1 LLSRRREYYIGGRPR
16 RRTGR
21 AAVLALAL
29 LIVGGAVAVAS
40 NLPALGLAPGSSAPA
55 SANQSAA
62 PIGAGSPAPSASAP
76 ASPEPPTGPAP
87 SGSPAPSGAPPCTGP
102 TNIVPA
108 RIVSH
113 GSFHE
118 KTVALTFDDGT
129 NPKNTAQILRI
140 LVQFKVNA
148 TFFPTGRSME
158 RFEKVWRAV
167 ARANY
172 PIANHTYAHG
182 ELAGKCFDAQRRELA
197 RAASVFDAQKIT
209 PLPVMR
215 PPYELFDDTTTVA
228 AAAEG
233 LDAVILWNVDTR
245 DWQGASAPS
254 IRREAL
260 HGGRGSIILMHTGP
274 EATADALPGIIRGF
288 KARGFE
294 FVTIGEMLGIDGPVP
309 FPAPKTE
316 NATD

>member
-1 LLSRRREYYIGGRPR
+1 VLRRRREYYIGGRPR
-16 RRTGR
+16 RRAGR
-21 AAVLALAL
+21 VALIGVAVVAIVGSTALA
-29 LIVGGAVAVAS
+29 S
-40 NLPALGLAPGSSAPA
+40 YLPALGLVPASSTAPGASQTAGPVGAVSPAPPSNA
-55 SANQSAA
+55 PGTAA
-62 PIGAGSPAPSASAP
+62 PETSPAPST
-76 ASPEPPTGPAP
+76 SPTPPGPPPCGGPA
-87 SGSPAPSGAPPCTGP
+87 G
-102 TNIVPA
+102 IEPA
-108 RIVSH
+108 RVVSH
-113 GSFHE
+113 GSIHE
-118 KTVALTFDDGT
+118 KSVALTFDDGT
-129 NPKNTAQILRI
+129 NPRNTAQILRI
-140 LVQFKVNA
+140 LTQFKVNA

-197 RAASVFDAQKIT
+197 RAASVFDAQKIA

-215 PPYELFDDTTTVA
+215 PPYELFDA
-228 AAAEG
+228 ATPLAVTAEG
-233 LDAVILWNVDTR
+233 LEAIVLWNIDTQ
-245 DWQGASAPS
+245 DWQGASAAY

-288 KARGFE
+288 KARGFT

-309 FPAPKTE
+309 FPAP
-316 NATD
+316 ND